1 MFRFLLIFIF
11 ISCVKA
17 DYLDSIK
24 SLESSE
30 QTTQNTQ
37 NTESNAYK
45 LTIKE
50 AYDDAMEKNDGL
62 KASKLGVDAM
72 AKINLGAKLSYL
84 PQIDINA
91 IYVHL
96 GEKIQL
102 DMTSHLTADEK
113 QQLNSAQRTACSL
126 PGQQSEQMCAILT
139 TLNTPITLMERNA
152 VVGVLNILYPLYT
165 GGTRYYGNKLAQIAL
180 KDSKEALKLKELATF
195 EEIVDLYYSLL
206 LSKESVDT
214 LKANRDGAQK
224 HYENSQ
230 KLHKLG
236 QIAELELINSKMALD
251 RAENKLLAAQNVYEI
266 AQLAFNSAVHL
277 SSEYSHTQ
285 PISSLEIS
293 KDMNLKP
300 EAYYVESTLSQYPA
314 LKIAKNKVDSAKFQ
328 HRLDF
333 GSFMP
338 KIAAFGTFMVSDN
351 QSKMEQMM
359 PNWYLG
365 VTARWNLVSP
375 QARFP
380 KYQASKILHL
390 QASALESQAVR
401 DIELLVK
408 KTYKQLNFYV
418 SEVASLDSSIA
429 LAKENLKLQ
438 EKAYAQGMATNTQV
452 VDARNALM
460 DAILEQKASVYKV
473 ITTYARLLA
482 LSGDTSTFFRVYR

>member
-1 MFRFLLIFIF
+1 MYKLLIIFLFI
-11 ISCVKA
+11 CLLKA

-24 SLESSE
+24 ALESSGE
-30 QTTQNTQ
+30 TSAQNAQ
-37 NTESNAYK
+37 NNAYK

-50 AYDDAMEKNDGL
+50 AYDDAMANNDGL
-62 KASKLGVDAM
+62 KAQKLGVDV
-72 AKINLGAKLSYL
+72 AKKLELGAKLSYL

-91 IYVHL
+91 LYLHL

-102 DMTSHLTADEK
+102 DMTSHLTADER
-113 QQLNSAQRTACSL
+113 QQLSSANANCIANPPATAQLQQICSII
-126 PGQQSEQMCAILT
+126 SAI
-139 TLNTPITLMERNA
+139 NTPITLMERNA
-152 VVGVLNILYPLYT
+152 VAGVLNILYPLYS
-165 GGTRYYGNKLAQIAL
+165 GGARYYGNKLASIAL
-180 KDSKEALKLKELATF
+180 KDSKEALRLKELATF
-195 EEIVDLYYSLL
+195 EEIIDLYYSLL
-206 LSKESVDT
+206 LSAESVET
-214 LKANRDGAQK
+214 LKANRNGAQK
-224 HYENSQ
+224 HYENNQ
-230 KLHKLG
+230 KLYKLG

-277 SSEYSHTQ
+277 SSEYSYTQ
-285 PISSLEIS
+285 PISHLEIS

-300 EAYYVESTLSQYPA
+300 ENYYVEATLSQYPA

-338 KIAAFGTFMVSDN
+338 KIAAFGTFMVTDN

-365 VTARWNLVSP
+365 ISARWSLVSP

-390 QASALESQAVR
+390 QAAALESQALR

-408 KTYKQLNFYV
+408 KTYRQLVFYIQEV
-418 SEVASLDSSIA
+418 SSLDSSIA
-429 LAKENLKLQ
+429 LARENLKLQ
-438 EKAYAQGMATNTQV
+438 QKAYTQGMATNTQV
-452 VDARNALM
+452 IDARNALL
-460 DAILEQKASVYKV
+460 DAILEQKVSVYKV
-473 ITTYARLLA
+473 ITTYAKLQA
-482 LSGDTSTFFRVYR
+482 LSGDTQHFFRVYR